1 MSAGP
6 AGGAW
11 PSPCWPGGSASGSH
25 RGTGYPPSQQQL
37 RGDMDGWVPGRAGSH
52 QWACGGRG
60 WSGELAS
67 LGLGSGCDPGTTCS
81 GPGGFQ
87 AIAET
92 SSPHVNHKTRAF
104 EGLILQ
110 SQTLKE
116 GSQGCCPG
124 EGLRVGGKTRQ
135 GGSRPGA
142 SPSLAVFPKKRP

>member
-1 MSAGP
+1 MLD
-6 AGGAW
+6 
-11 PSPCWPGGSASGSH
+11 
-25 RGTGYPPSQQQL
+25 QQE
-37 RGDMDGWVPGRAGSH
+37 GPGRLPADLKGQPPAATGGPDTHHRSNSSEVTWMGES
-52 QWACGGRG
+52 QGGRG
-60 WSGELAS
+60 PTSEHVVGEA
-67 LGLGSGCDPGTTCS
+67 GLGNCPRWAWAVAGTTCS

-92 SSPHVNHKTRAF
+92 SSPHVNHKTRVF

-124 EGLRVGGKTRQ
+124 EGLRGGGKTRQ